1 MRVARHELVL
11 KRHLRSNGKALS
23 NSVFET
29 RRFFEAA

>member
-1 MRVARHELVL
+1 VL

-23 NSVFET
+23 NNIFET